1 MKMNKI
7 FPHNQQ
13 YKDQIIEWK
22 NPDGK
27 ITKLNFDDDGN
38 LIGTKSKEVIDTTKP
53 INKRYRYYEDLYG
66 NEYRWNTHRQE
77 DGKFKAWIVKAVA
90 KKTWGNPQY
99 KTIKQRSFT
108 KRKSA
113 IAWCLKAYLKTKTRQ
128 RKVLDERE
136 KRKQTRLDLKP
147 KGIEKSRIEAK
158 EKLDHFRKLS
168 WNIVKQRKDLQKKH
182 EKQLRSL
189 GTRMINYNKKV
200 KYYRKRVEVD
210 LK

>member
-1 MKMNKI
+1 MNKMN
-7 FPHNQQ
+7 
-13 YKDQIIEWK
+13 DQIIEWK

-38 LIGTKSKEVIDTTKP
+38 LIGTKSKEDTTKP

-77 DGKFKAWIVKAVA
+77 DGKFKAWIVKAV
-90 KKTWGNPQY
+90 KR
-99 KTIKQRSFT
+99 KTIWISKTTKSRSFT

-113 IAWCLKAYLKTKTRQ
+113 IAWCLKAYLKAKERQ
-128 RKVLDERE
+128 RKVLDDRS

-147 KGIEKSRIEAK
+147 KFTSK
-158 EKLDHFRKLS
+158 EKAFHHAQDKRKHYEM
-168 WNIVKQRKDLQKKH
+168 LQKN
-182 EKQLRSL
+182 L
-189 GTRMINYNKKV
+189 NKKIAKQIKTLKTRIRTYQNKV
-200 KYYRKRVEVD
+200 NYYKKREVV

>member
-1 MKMNKI
+1 MN
-7 FPHNQQ
+7 
-13 YKDQIIEWK
+13 DQIIEWK

-38 LIGTKSKEVIDTTKP
+38 LIGTKSKEDTTKP

-77 DGKFKAWIVKAVA
+77 DGKFKAWIVKAVS

-99 KTIKQRSFT
+99 KTTKSRSFT
-108 KRKSA
+108 KKKSA
-113 IAWCLKAYLKTKTRQ
+113 IAWCLKAYLKAKKRQ
-128 RKVLDERE
+128 RKVLDDRA

-147 KGIEKSRIEAK
+147 KFTSK
-158 EKLDHFRKLS
+158 EKAFHHAQDKRKHYE
-168 WNIVKQRKDLQKKH
+168 KLQKN
-182 EKQLRSL
+182 L
-189 GTRMINYNKKV
+189 NKKIDKQIKTLKTRIRTYQNKV
-200 KYYRKRVEVD
+200 NYYKKREVI